1 MLRRLFISAV
11 VVCLVVSGSAVVSA
25 DVRTDQRVRFQLGG
39 AVGKLINMFGGK
51 GAREGVTTT
60 VAVKGNRKVT
70 MTDATGQIIDLS
82 EEKIYDLDLKRKT
95 YKVTTF
101 AQLRA
106 EMEKARKEA
115 EQAAREAQAQ
125 QPSEPS
131 QPSQPAQKD
140 PNQKEFEV
148 DFDLKNTGATRSIN
162 GFDTKQTVMT
172 ITVREKGKSLNEA
185 GGMVMTTDM
194 WLTPSAPSTDDI
206 AEFDMKYAQKL
217 YGPSVM
223 AGASAQDMAMAMAM
237 YPQIKPAMDRM
248 AKEGTKVEGTAILT
262 EMKMEAVPPGTANQ
276 TAEALPKPEAQPE
289 QKKGRFGGLMGGL
302 KKMAEA
308 ANQSNSG
315 TQKPAQRSII
325 MTTSVEMLKLTPDV
339 TADVVAI
346 PAGFKETK

>member
-1 MLRRLFISAV
+1 MRRVVMCFCAVLFAASA
-11 VVCLVVSGSAVVSA
+11 STVVSA
-25 DVRTDQRVRFQLGG
+25 DVRSDQRVKFQLGG

-60 VAVKGNRKVT
+60 VAVKGNRKAT
-70 MTDATGQIIDLS
+70 LSDTTGQIVDLS
-82 EEKIYDLDLKRKT
+82 EEKIYDLDMKKKT

-106 EMEKARKEA
+106 EMEKARREA
-115 EQAAREAQAQ
+115 EQMARQEQ
-125 QPSEPS
+125 QQTREPNEPS
-131 QPSQPAQKD
+131 KPAEKD

-148 DFDLKNTGATRSIN
+148 DFDVKNTGATRSIN

-172 ITVREKGKSLNEA
+172 ITVREKGKTLNDA

-194 WLTPSAPSTDDI
+194 WLTPNAPSTDDI
-206 AEFDMKYAQKL
+206 AQFDLKYAQKL
-217 YGPSVM
+217 YGPTVM
-223 AGASAQDMAMAMAM
+223 NGASAQDMAMAMAM
-237 YPQIKPAMDRM
+237 YPQIKPALDRM
-248 AKEGTKVEGTAILT
+248 AAEGTKVEGTAILT
-262 EMKMEAVPPGTANQ
+262 EMRMEAVPPGTANQ
-276 TAEALPKPEAQPE
+276 TAEAPKAEAQPE

-308 ANQSNSG
+308 SQQQQSG
-315 TQKPAQRSII
+315 EQKPQRAII
-325 MTTSVEMLKLTPDV
+325 MTTSVEMLKLTPEV